1 LTPLDRLKMKALT
14 IGIGFVAAISLAIP
28 ASAFGAEVS
37 NSVVPPENSAA
48 TQYTEAV
55 PTAGGDK
62 PSDGGGKKQTP
73 AKVLGSKNAQKLESQ
88 GRDGREVAQV
98 VAETAPETSAPAEP
112 TPAPRERSSDTNAA
126 THQGQK
132 GNGASPAGDNAG
144 KRAHHPHRSAPPVA
158 APPETSTEL
167 PSGSSGFGEVLAEA
181 TGSSSSGQL
190 GALLPL
196 AILAAIGWSLAYF
209 WRQRRPAD

>member
-1 LTPLDRLKMKALT
+1 MNARTTA
-14 IGIGFVAAISLAIP
+14 IGFVAALALALP
-28 ASAFGAEVS
+28 TSAVAAEDAG
-37 NSVVPPENSAA
+37 SVVPPENSAA

-62 PSDGGGKKQTP
+62 PSNGGGKKQTP
-73 AKVLGSKNAQKLESQ
+73 AKVLGSKNAHKLESQ

-98 VAETAPETSAPAEP
+98 VAETAPEATSAPAEP
-112 TPAPRERSSDTNAA
+112 TPAPAKPSPDANAA
-126 THQGQK
+126 THHHHG
-132 GNGASPAGDNAG
+132 GNGVSSGGGNAG
-144 KRAHHPHRSAPPVA
+144 GQAHPPHRPAAPVA
-158 APPETSTEL
+158 APPKTSTEL

-196 AILAAIGWSLAYF
+196 AILATIGWSLAYF
-209 WRQRRPAD
+209 WRHRRPAD

>member
-1 LTPLDRLKMKALT
+1 MKAPT
-14 IGIGFVAAISLAIP
+14 IGIGFVAAIALALP
-28 ASAFGAEVS
+28 ASALGAEES
-37 NSVVPPENSAA
+37 SSVVPPENSAA

-62 PSDGGGKKQTP
+62 PSGGSGKKQTP
-73 AKVLGSKNAQKLESQ
+73 AKVLGSKNAEKLESQ
-88 GRDGREVAQV
+88 GREGREVAQV
-98 VAETAPETSAPAEP
+98 VAETAPRTSAPAD
-112 TPAPRERSSDTNAA
+112 PAPAPVEPSPGTSAA
-126 THQGQK
+126 KHQGQSQ
-132 GNGASPAGDNAG
+132 GGDGASSAGDAG
-144 KRAHHPHRSAPPVA
+144 KQAHPERHAAPPVT
-158 APPETSTEL
+158 APPKTSTEL